1 MKVCTRFCKF
11 SIPVKQHQYFNIL
24 YNYPFKA
31 SLMCIYSTQ
40 NLCISR
46 LGNYQRRIQHSLS
59 QAPLTLEQRNYSN
72 HYSYRRI
79 LAGRACT
86 QFYHMLHNLA
96 QSLKCIRYIFFLL
109 GPSDQFLL
117 STH

>member
-1 MKVCTRFCKF
+1 
-11 SIPVKQHQYFNIL
+11 
-24 YNYPFKA
+24 
-31 SLMCIYSTQ
+31 MCIYSTQ

-79 LAGRACT
+79 LPGRACT
-86 QFYHMLHNLA
+86 QLYHMLHNLA